1 MRSRSVYLITCL
13 CILAAV
19 TPPADAKD
27 GIHAIVHT
35 AIPVDAKNGAQLQI
49 SWTLADE
56 KSGKPF
62 NACSVFIRLIGPTG
76 DATEAFAPCGAN
88 ADGLYDALAIIPE
101 GGVDTIEIG
110 VAGTMTDRSGHSDRS
125 DWLTPLAN
133 DPIQK

>member
-27 GIHAIVHT
+27 GIHEIVHT

-56 KSGKPF
+56 KSGKSF
-62 NACSVFIRLIGPTG
+62 
-76 DATEAFAPCGAN
+76 
-88 ADGLYDALAIIPE
+88 
-101 GGVDTIEIG
+101 
-110 VAGTMTDRSGHSDRS
+110 
-125 DWLTPLAN
+125 
-133 DPIQK
+133 